1 MKVVDEK
8 HPWSD
13 VRMGRRGGE
22 MGLPSTGL
30 RSVALLLPISE
41 AKPRS
46 TGRSR
51 ELSYFVVP
59 EKGHGSWYEVGRD
72 LKNQEVRG
80 DSWRDSRC
88 W

>member
-13 VRMGRRGGE
+13 VRMGRRGEE

-30 RSVALLLPISE
+30 RSVALLQPISE

-46 TGRSR
+46 AGRSR
-51 ELSYFVVP
+51 ELSSSVVP
-59 EKGHGSWYEVGRD
+59 EKGHGSWYEGLHFGAAILLTKTEKRY
-72 LKNQEVRG
+72 
-80 DSWRDSRC
+80 S
-88 W
+88 